1 MQIFVINLKGK
12 MITYDVEPSDTIELL
27 KLKIQNNE
35 GICPHL
41 QRLNFAGKQLADYK
55 ILADYNITKE
65 STLHLFLRIRTSP
78 YFYVITS
85 GVKILRIM
93 HDNYCFYCHSVLDLK
108 NTIMRNIGLKVE
120 LQELTINNVVLD
132 DSKKLDYYKW
142 GYFNKLSDYK
152 LGYENEVNEIQ
163 LKILPVDSS

>member
-1 MQIFVINLKGK
+1 
-12 MITYDVEPSDTIELL
+12 
-27 KLKIQNNE
+27 
-35 GICPHL
+35 
-41 QRLNFAGKQLADYK
+41 
-55 ILADYNITKE
+55 
-65 STLHLFLRIRTSP
+65 
-78 YFYVITS
+78 
-85 GVKILRIM
+85 
-93 HDNYCFYCHSVLDLK
+93 
-108 NTIMRNIGLKVE
+108 MRNIGLKVE

>member
-1 MQIFVINLKGK
+1 MQIFVKNLTGK
-12 MITYDVEPSDTIELL
+12 LVTLDVEPSDTIEIV
-27 KLKIQNNE
+27 KLKIQDKE

-41 QRLNFAGKQLADYK
+41 QRLIFAGKELEDNKILTDYK
-55 ILADYNITKE
+55 ITKE
-65 STLHLFLRIRTSP
+65 STLHLVLRLRLSP
-78 YFYVITS
+78 YFYVINS

-93 HDNYCFYCHSVLDLK
+93 HDNYCFYCHSVSDLK

-132 DSKKLDYYKW
+132 DSKKLGYY
-142 GYFNKLSDYK
+142 S
-152 LGYENEVNEIQ
+152 LGYGDNQVNEIQ

>member
-1 MQIFVINLKGK
+1 MKIFVKNLKGK
-12 MITYDVEPSDTIELL
+12 TITYDIEPSDTIELL
-27 KLKIQNNE
+27 KLKVQDNE
-35 GICPHL
+35 GICPHQ
-41 QRLNFAGKQLADYK
+41 QRLIFAGKQLKDNR

-65 STLHLFLRIRTSP
+65 STLYLAIRLRLSP
-78 YFYVITS
+78 YFYVINS

-93 HDNYCFYCHSVLDLK
+93 HDNYCFYCHSVSDLK

-132 DSKKLDYYKW
+132 DSKKL
-142 GYFNKLSDYK
+142 SDYN
-152 LGYENEVNEIQ
+152 LGYGDNEVNEIQ